1 MDHVSKSG
9 MRWIGAALTVVVV
22 AAVAWAIWNVR
33 SHKATSPTGAIAQN
47 KPAMASP
54 SQQPLAG
61 EVASIPKFLPGE
73 TCEKVTEILGKPS
86 TKDQYG
92 STWKKQGFEVAAGTT
107 PDCILTNVSVF
118 VSPGHTV
125 ATQDGIVI
133 GKTTVADIER
143 IFKARIAPSSES
155 IDAPEGEW
163 ELNIELQATPEAPY
177 KETYSTFLHQ
187 KPSERSKVEA
197 RDPVL
202 ADFQSLPV
210 TSYSVDRVSSES
222 PKE

>member
-9 MRWIGAALTVVVV
+9 IRWIGAALTFVVVV
-22 AAVAWAIWNVR
+22 AIAWAVWNVR
-33 SHKATSPTGAIAQN
+33 SHKATSQTGAIAQN
-47 KPAMASP
+47 KPAMASL

-61 EVASIPKFLPGE
+61 KVAPIPKFLPGE
-73 TCEKVTEILGKPS
+73 TCEKVTEIFGKPS

-163 ELNIELQATPEAPY
+163 ELNIELQATPETPY

-197 RDPVL
+197 SDPVL
-202 ADFQSLPV
+202 ADFQNLPV
-210 TSYSVDRVSSES
+210 TSYSVEREPSES
-222 PKE
+222 QKE